1 MTRCLKNSFIWRI
14 WPVLLGWIT
23 NSGIACLCRRAE
35 QWVCRCVK
43 GSAVCQ
49 WLARPGRIPA
59 WYRES
64 VLCRALDGVANALP
78 SLLRSSSRFCRAWE
92 NSWIARFAAACG
104 EHVPALLSWF
114 FLLVMVCPQKM
125 WNNAYSLAIALAGVL
140 LCYVAAIGRPT
151 LRLRVKEFNP
161 YLLVFFAML
170 LFGTLNSASFM
181 TSLRYLTYFVSAIL
195 LALLVVSTVETV
207 EQFKR
212 LCAFGAAGIPVAAG
226 CGLYQR
232 FVLEIEN
239 SELVVDMSLNASLPG
254 RVYSFFEN
262 SNTFAQV
269 LVMMIGLALGLLVSS
284 RSKWGKA
291 LSLFTLVCGLV
302 AIVMTYSRAS
312 WIGLVVT
319 VFVFVLLVERRLI
332 PVLIVGAFALLP
344 FLPASIFNRLLSIF
358 NFSDTSTS
366 TRFMIY
372 SSGFKVWSQ
381 SPVFGVGLGT
391 ELAARAAH
399 MSSWFT
405 DGYWF
410 PHYHNIYIQLA
421 VELGLVGSVACTG
434 GFIGACKETIH
445 ALFGAERDWEL
456 YGLTMGCLSG
466 LVGVMVCGLA
476 DYLWHYPRV
485 MVIFWI
491 VLGLMLCGAKL
502 AREKKQ
508 EFHSL

>member
-1 MTRCLKNSFIWRI
+1 MTKRLENSFIYRI
-14 WPVLLGWIT
+14 WLVLLNWVS
-23 NSGIACLCRRAE
+23 NSGVARLCRSME
-35 QWVCRCVK
+35 QWVLRCIK
-43 GSAVCQ
+43 GSVVCQ
-49 WLARPGRIPA
+49 WLARPGRIPK
-59 WYRES
+59 WYQES
-64 VLCRALDGVANALP
+64 VLCRVLDEAANAVP
-78 SLLRSSSRFCRAWE
+78 NLLRSSRFCRVWE

-104 EHVPALLSWF
+104 EHVPVLLSWF

-125 WNNAYSLAIALAGVL
+125 WNNAYSLVFALAGVL
-140 LCYVAAIGRPT
+140 LCYAAAIHRPT
-151 LRLRVKEFNP
+151 LRLHTKEFNL
-161 YLLVFFAML
+161 YLVVFFAML

-181 TSLRYLTYFVSAIL
+181 TSLRYLSYFVSAIL

-212 LCAFGAAGIPVAAG
+212 LIAFGVAGIPVAAS

-232 FVLEIEN
+232 FVLQIEN
-239 SELVVDMSLNASLPG
+239 SATSVDMSLNADLPG

-284 RSKWGKA
+284 RTLWGRL
-291 LSLFTLVCGLV
+291 LSLFALVCGLV
-302 AIVMTYSRAS
+302 AILMTYSRAS
-312 WIGLVVT
+312 WIGLVVA

-344 FLPASIFNRLLSIF
+344 FLPASIFNRLLSTF

-372 SSGFKVWSQ
+372 SSGVRVWSQ

-399 MSSWFT
+399 TSPWFAY
-405 DGYWF
+405 GYWF

-421 VELGLVGSVACTG
+421 VELGLVGVVSCTG
-434 GFIGACKETIH
+434 GFICACKETLQ
-445 ALFGAERDWEL
+445 AMLGSDRDREL
-456 YGLTMGCLSG
+456 CGLTAGCLSG
-466 LVGVMVCGLA
+466 LVGVMVCGIA

-491 VLGLMLCGAKL
+491 IFGLMLCGAKL
-502 AREKKQ
+502 ARQKTQ
-508 EFHSL
+508 ESCSQ

>member
-1 MTRCLKNSFIWRI
+1 MTKCWENSFICRVWLT
-14 WPVLLGWIT
+14 LLGWVSD
-23 NSGIACLCRRAE
+23 SGAARLCHRVE
-35 QWVCRCVK
+35 QWGLRCIK

-49 WLARPGRIPA
+49 WLARPGRFPT
-59 WYRES
+59 WYQES
-64 VLCRALDGVANALP
+64 ILCRGVDALANAVP
-78 SLLRSSSRFCRAWE
+78 ALLRRSSWFCRAWE
-92 NSWIARFAAACG
+92 SSRIARFVAACG

-114 FLLVMVCPQKM
+114 FLLVMVCPQNK

-140 LCYVAAIGRPT
+140 LCYAASVGRPALC
-151 LRLRVKEFNP
+151 LRMREFNL
-161 YLLVFFAML
+161 YLLIFFAML
-170 LFGTLNSASFM
+170 LFGVLNSAKFM

-207 EQFKR
+207 AQFKR
-212 LCAFGAAGIPVAAG
+212 LIAFGAAGIPVAAG

-232 FVLEIEN
+232 FVLDIQN
-239 SELVVDMSLNASLPG
+239 SQTVVDMNFNADLPG

-284 RSKWGKA
+284 RTLWGKL

-312 WIGLVVT
+312 WIGLMVT

-358 NFSDTSTS
+358 NLADSSTS

-372 SSGFKVWSQ
+372 SSGYKVWSQ

-399 MSSWFT
+399 TSSWFT
-405 DGYWF
+405 DPYWF

-421 VELGLVGSVACTG
+421 VELGLVGCVACTG
-434 GFIGACKETIH
+434 GFITSCKQSIH
-445 ALFGAERDWEL
+445 ALFGAGRNREV
-456 YGLTMGCLSG
+456 YGLTVGCLAG

-485 MVIFWI
+485 MVIFW
-491 VLGLMLCGAKL
+491 LTFGLMLCGAKL
-502 AREKKQ
+502 ARQNAQKVD
-508 EFHSL
+508 SL